1 MLYVFPYL
9 KKQVLLHTL
18 VPNGFVP
25 EWKEFYYTT
34 DVTGQEAGGHLF
46 VWLLVRTLSA
56 DISGDL
62 FMHWKLQ
69 MTVSLS
75 FFLDSWFAR
84 VFS

>member
-1 MLYVFPYL
+1 MFPYL
-9 KKQVLLHTL
+9 KKQVLLHAR

-25 EWKEFYYTT
+25 EWKEFYCTA

-46 VWLLVRTLSA
+46 VWLLLRTRSA

-62 FMHWKLQ
+62 FVHWKLQ
-69 MTVSLS
+69 MTVSLT
-75 FFLDSWFAR
+75 FFLDSWFAK